1 MSRLVDLFIAVLIAC
16 VALLLTLLMPDTL
29 VLRAIIGVPFMLF
42 VPGYAITAAAFP
54 HAILGLP
61 ERVVLSLGLS
71 LAVLITGS
79 LILYLMLGGLNAN
92 SWAILLFAVTLVASL
107 IATVHRVRNP
117 GDIPARIHLGLRWY
131 QLLFFGFA
139 ALLVV
144 AAFDLALTPLPS
156 QGIQGYTELWI
167 VPAGNE
173 QKNVVRLGINSME
186 FATTSYKLDV
196 QARGQNIQEWSG
208 IELTPGQK
216 WETTMALPPAIA
228 GQMVEAVIYRLDA
241 PKEVY
246 RRVEFWPSP

>member
-1 MSRLVDLFIAVLIAC
+1 MSRFLDLFLTVLLAC
-16 VALLLTLLMPDTL
+16 VALLLTLWMPDTL

-61 ERVVLSLGLS
+61 ERVLLSLGLS
-71 LAVLITGS
+71 LAVTITGS
-79 LILYLMLGGLNAN
+79 LILYLLPGGLNAN
-92 SWAILLFAVTLVASL
+92 SWALLLFAVTLVASL

-117 GDIPARIHLGLRWY
+117 ADIPARIKLGFRWY

-144 AAFDLALTPLPS
+144 AAFGVARTPLPS
-156 QGIQGYTELWI
+156 QGIQGYTELWM
-167 VPAGNE
+167 VPAGND

-186 FATTSYKLDV
+186 FATVSYKLDV

-216 WETTMALPPAIA
+216 WETTLALPPATA
-228 GQMVEAVIYRLDA
+228 GEMVEAVIYRLDA
-241 PKEVY
+241 PKDVY
-246 RRVEFWPSP
+246 RHVAFWPSP